1 MRQEGPVCDVP
12 PQARRRRAPDFG
24 AARVFLE
31 CKLPRVECPG
41 CGIRSAAVPRA
52 GRASGLARELEAQ
65 SGKLA
70 EIAREDKRLHSA
82 CLPKEDLRGVFKS
95 PDGAAAA
102 EKLGK
107 WLNRACRSWT
117 KEIKELSKKVRRRRE
132 AIARAV
138 ELGVSNAR
146 VEAVNN
152 KVKLTVRMGCGF
164 RDIDNLIA
172 LAMLRCSNLPIKL
185 PGRA

>member
-1 MRQEGPVCDVP
+1 M
-12 PQARRRRAPDFG
+12 
-24 AARVFLE
+24 
-31 CKLPRVECPG
+31 
-41 CGIRSAAVPRA
+41 
-52 GRASGLARELEAQ
+52 
-65 SGKLA
+65 
-70 EIAREDKRLHSA
+70 
-82 CLPKEDLRGVFKS
+82 FKP

-102 EKLGK
+102 EKPDR
-107 WLNRACRSWT
+107 WLSRACRSWT
-117 KEIKELSKKVRRRRE
+117 KEIKELSKRARRRRE

-152 KVKLTVRMGCGF
+152 KVELTVRMGCGF

>member
-1 MRQEGPVCDVP
+1 MSDTGLLKKLLGIDLAVVESARTGEEDGSLAVEVRPRQSPRCRCPGCGKKAPSATC
-12 PQARRRRAPDFG
+12 RRRRAG
-24 AARVFLE
+24 KKAAAALMRIDR
-31 CKLPRVECPG
+31 K
-41 CGIRSAAVPRA
+41 SA
-52 GRASGLARELEAQ
+52 G
-65 SGKLA
+65 
-70 EIAREDKRLHSA
+70 
-82 CLPKEDLRGVFKS
+82 GVFKS